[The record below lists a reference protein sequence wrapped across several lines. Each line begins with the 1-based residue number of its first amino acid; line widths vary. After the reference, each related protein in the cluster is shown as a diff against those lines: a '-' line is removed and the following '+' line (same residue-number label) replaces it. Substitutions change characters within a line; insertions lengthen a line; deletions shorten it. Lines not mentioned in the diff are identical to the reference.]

1 MLQLEYHFIVLF
13 SKPQISTLPVADDFT
28 DILNHKSQGKSLN
41 FAFHTPVEHKDFLY
55 HPE

>member
-1 MLQLEYHFIVLF
+1 MLKAEYHSIVLF
-13 SKPQISTLPVADDFT
+13 SKSQISTLPVADDFT

-41 FAFHTPVEHKDFLY
+41 VGFHTPVERKDFLY